1 MLFTQPPN
9 EIRPAQRIVS
19 VIPSITELLFHLGL
33 NEQVIGITPFCVHPQ
48 QWHTSKKRIGGPK
61 KLHVEEII
69 SLKPDLVIAGKE
81 ENIKEQIE
89 AIAEHAPVFLTD
101 VVTIEDALGMI
112 NDISLLTGMHNRGCE
127 LIKQIKTAMGSF
139 KPDTTRKAVYVIW
152 KAPYM
157 CVGGDTFIH
166 YMMEMAGFINV
177 FAQQFRY
184 PVISIEDMINS
195 RTEIIILSSEPY
207 PFKEIHAAEL
217 RSLLPQHIKIIL
229 ADGEM
234 FSWYGS
240 RMLEAV
246 DYFKALNNKS

>member
-9 EIRPAQRIVS
+9 DAKPAKRIVS
-19 VIPSITELLFHLGL
+19 AIPSITELLFYLGL
-33 NEQVIGITPFCVHPQ
+33 NEQVVGITPFCVHPQ
-48 QWHTSKKRIGGPK
+48 QWHTSKQRIGGPK
-61 KLHVEEII
+61 KLHVEDII

-89 AIAEHAPVFLTD
+89 AIANHAPVFLTD
-101 VVTIEDALGMI
+101 VITIEDALKMI
-112 NDISLLTGMHNRGCE
+112 DDVSVLTGMHNRGCE
-127 LIKQIKTAMGSF
+127 LIKQIKTAMDSF
-139 KPDTTRKAVYVIW
+139 KPIAIRKAVYVIW

-166 YMMEMAGFINV
+166 YMMGMAGFINV
-177 FAQQFRY
+177 FAQQLRY
-184 PVISIEDMINS
+184 PVISVEDMINS
-195 RTEIIILSSEPY
+195 GAEIIILSSEPY

-217 RSLLPQHIKIIL
+217 RALLPQHIKIIL

-246 DYFKALNNKS
+246 DYFKALNSKF